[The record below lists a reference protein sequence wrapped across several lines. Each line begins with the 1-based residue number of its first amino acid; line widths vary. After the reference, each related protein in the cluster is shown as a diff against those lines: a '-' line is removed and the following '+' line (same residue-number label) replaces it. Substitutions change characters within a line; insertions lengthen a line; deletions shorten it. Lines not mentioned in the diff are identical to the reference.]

1 AQALTNE
8 VRPFNVKVAVLMP
21 GDVKTGFTDARKKEL
36 EGADAYPHMVKAVQT
51 MEHDEQHGIA
61 PERMA
66 RKLFSLAQ
74 SEDPEPTSTVGF
86 MYKAFLFLGRVFPQ
100 RLINYIIGK
109 MY

>member
-1 AQALTNE
+1 
-8 VRPFNVKVAVLMP
+8 MP

-36 EGADAYPHMVKAVQT
+36 EGTKEYPHMTKAVET

-61 PERMA
+61 PESMA
-66 RKLFSLAQ
+66 EKLLQLAD
-74 SEDPEPTSTVGF
+74 SHNPEPTSTVGI
-86 MYKAFLFLGRVFPQ
+86 MYKVFLFLGRVFPQ